1 MDGQSLNPNRKTDR
15 YAHNSRISKQDE
27 YYGSGDWDDD
37 MDPDTRRN
45 AMNKMSNRRYS
56 EEDY

>member
-1 MDGQSLNPNRKTDR
+1 MDPQSLNPNRR
-15 YAHNSRISKQDE
+15 VNRNSHNSRIGKNDE

-45 AMNKMSNRRYS
+45 AMNKMSSNDGWKD
-56 EEDY
+56 DY

>member
-15 YAHNSRISKQDE
+15 YAHNTRISKQDE

-37 MDPDTRRN
+37 MDPDTRRS
-45 AMNKMSNRRYS
+45 AMNRMSPRDS
-56 EEDY
+56 WKEDY